1 MKNTIKKGVC
11 GLLTLVIGASMLAGC
26 GGKSGEDGITTVTV
40 WTNSTHTKDI
50 MTELVAGYN
59 EGAGKQQGIRIDYVV
74 QGGDYQ
80 KVLDVS
86 VQAKELPDLYYPISG
101 IKNLVKQNAL
111 TAVEDMPGGAEFV
124 AKYDGKLVEF
134 SNTYEGKTFTV
145 PYNLTTIGLLYNKD
159 LFKKNGLVDETGE
172 AKAPATWEEV
182 REYAKLCTNPEAKEY
197 GIALPL
203 KWGGYTS
210 WDLLMPFFSV
220 TGSMGWDAVKG
231 EYDYEKLLPAFEWF
245 QQIKADESYYIGAEG
260 LDNDP
265 ARAQFAEGNIAMKL
279 GASWDC
285 GVLNDQF
292 PAKCDW
298 GVAPIPGLGG
308 ETVYKQN
315 CSTDPFLA
323 ISSNLPEEKKEK
335 VMAVYKW
342 FHDEEVISAL
352 YKAGKII
359 PADESI
365 IETVTLENPPKGWAE
380 FCSFSGI
387 SLKAPQ
393 APSVTLEG
401 DSIAQ
406 VLMKIWMGELD
417 AKEGLAD
424 LTKRTNE
431 GLKKEVDA
439 GKITVSDYCID
450 NMDNYL
456 KTE

>member
-1 MKNTIKKGVC
+1 MKKNTKKMIC
-11 GLLTLVIGASMLAGC
+11 GLLAAVLCTSALAGC
-26 GGKSGEDGITTVTV
+26 GEKKDDGITTVTV
-40 WTNSTHTKDI
+40 WTNSTHTKDV
-50 MTELVAGYN
+50 MTDLVAQYN
-59 EGAGKQQGIRIDYVV
+59 EGAGKEKGIRIDYVV

-86 VQAKELPDLYYPISG
+86 VQAKELPELYYPITN
-101 IKNLVKQNAL
+101 IKNYVKQNAM
-111 TAVEDMPGGAEFV
+111 TPIEDMPGGAEFLE
-124 AKYDGKLVEF
+124 KYAGKLVEF
-134 SNTYEGKTFTV
+134 TNIYEDKTYTV
-145 PYNLTTIGLLYNKD
+145 PYNLTTIGLIYNKD
-159 LFKKNGLVDETGE
+159 LFKKNGIVDENGE
-172 AKAPATWEEV
+172 AKAPTTWEEV
-182 REYAKLCTNPEAKEY
+182 REYAKICTNLDAKEY

-203 KWGGYTS
+203 KWGGYAS

-220 TGSMGWDAVKG
+220 TGSMGWDAING
-231 EYDYEKLLPAFEWF
+231 TYDYEKLLPALEWF
-245 QQIKADESYYIGAEG
+245 KQIKADESYYIGAEG

-308 ETVYKQN
+308 VPVYKQN
-315 CSTDPFLA
+315 CTTDAFIA
-323 ISSNLPEEKKEK
+323 ISSNIPEEKKEK
-335 VMAVYKW
+335 VMEVYKW

-359 PADESI
+359 PADDSI
-365 IETVTLENPPKGWAE
+365 IEKTDIDNPPKGWAE
-380 FCSFSGI
+380 FCSFSKI
-387 SLKAPQ
+387 SLNAPN

-401 DSIAQ
+401 DKIGQ
-406 VLMKIWMGELD
+406 VVMKIWMDEYD

-439 GKITVSDYCID
+439 GKVVVSDYCID
-450 NMDNYL
+450 SMDNYL
-456 KTE
+456 ITE